1 MKTIRWSLHRD
12 DSKIDQTEDFEDEH
26 AAARYV
32 DTGMAT
38 YVDAEPVAEA
48 DVAPPATVGS
58 AEADL
63 PDAKTDVKAADTDAS
78 APVPDGPNSLSKP
91 GQVPDAKSP
100 AGAKPK
106 LSGS

>member
-12 DSKIDQTEDFEDEH
+12 DSKIDKTEDFEDEH

-38 YVDAEPVAEA
+38 YVDDPKPVAEP
-48 DVAPPATVGS
+48 DAPSTDS
-58 AEADL
+58 TDADL
-63 PDAKTDVKAADTDAS
+63 PDAKADVKAADTDAS

-91 GQVPDAKSP
+91 GQGADTKPA